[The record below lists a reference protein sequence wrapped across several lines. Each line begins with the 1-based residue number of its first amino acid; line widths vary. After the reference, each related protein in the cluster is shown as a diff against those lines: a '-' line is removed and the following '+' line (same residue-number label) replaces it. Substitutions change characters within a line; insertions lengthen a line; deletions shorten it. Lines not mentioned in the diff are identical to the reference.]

1 MKIKGIHIII
11 IAFCAFLT
19 VSCGWNK
26 SNEEKGRNIDM
37 IIHRY
42 DKLLNEYVEF
52 NSFSALQK
60 MNTTYLQETK
70 YLIEDVL
77 RLGQVSDDNMN
88 GKLKEFF
95 SDSTLH
101 KLTKD
106 ALEKFEDMSEY
117 EKEFTRGFRN
127 LQKEVPDVKIPRL
140 YSQIS
145 ALNESVVVGD
155 SVLGF
160 SIDKYMG
167 EDYPLYKQFFYDYQ
181 CKSMNPDRI
190 VPDCFM
196 FFLLREYPFPWEHGR
211 TLLDL
216 IMHRGKIYYVIG
228 EILDYKP
235 GRGFGYT
242 EEEEQWCKRNR
253 KHIWEY
259 MLENRHLYAADMML
273 VRKYIDAS
281 PYTVFFGEE
290 APPMVGSWM
299 GMQIVDSYMK
309 HNKNITIA
317 ELLED
322 TNYRRM
328 LEKAQFK
335 P

>member
-1 MKIKGIHIII
+1 MKGRGIYIII
-11 IAFCAFLT
+11 ILCSLLF
-19 VSCGWNK
+19 VSCEWNQSK
-26 SNEEKGRNIDM
+26 KKEEQKLDM
-37 IIHRY
+37 TIHRY

-77 RLGQVSDDNMN
+77 RLGQVDDNNIN
-88 GKLKEFF
+88 GKLKVFY

-101 KLTKD
+101 KLSKD
-106 ALEKFEDMSEY
+106 ALERFEDMSVY
-117 EKEFTRGFRN
+117 EKEFTRGFKN
-127 LQKEVPDVKIPRL
+127 LRKEIPAVRIPRL

-167 EDYPLYKQFFYDYQ
+167 EDYPLYKQFFYNYQ

-196 FFLLREYPFPWEHGR
+196 FFLLREYPFPWEQGR

-216 IMHRGKIYYVIG
+216 IMHRGKIHYVIRN
-228 EILDYKP
+228 ILDYKP
-235 GRGFGYT
+235 GREFGYT
-242 EEEEQWCKRNR
+242 EEEEQWCETNR

-259 MLENRHLYAADMML
+259 MLQNRHLYVTDMML
-273 VRKYIDAS
+273 VRKYIEPS
-281 PYTVFFGEE
+281 PYTAFFGEE
-290 APPMVGSWM
+290 APQMVGTWM
-299 GMQIVDSYMK
+299 GMQIIDSYMK

-322 TNYRRM
+322 TNYRSM